1 MLEKRNKKIIS
12 FSVLVVLI
20 LFLVVFVYFVN
31 PEDLVEKI
39 GVRNGYILA
48 FLVSFFGG
56 FSAGGSFSFITLL
69 ITLSVG
75 GLNPIYLGLISGI
88 SLATGDMIMFYA
100 GSKGRELIKGKWDE
114 KINKIANYFEKRKW
128 KKRAIPLIAYIYVGF
143 APLPNDIFV
152 LFMAAIKYPIKKMA
166 VILILGDITFA
177 LVITLLFTKQEI
189 FPSLQNIFL
198 ML

>member
-1 MLEKRNKKIIS
+1 
-12 FSVLVVLI
+12 
-20 LFLVVFVYFVN
+20 
-31 PEDLVEKI
+31 
-39 GVRNGYILA
+39 
-48 FLVSFFGG
+48 
-56 FSAGGSFSFITLL
+56 
-69 ITLSVG
+69 
-75 GLNPIYLGLISGI
+75 
-88 SLATGDMIMFYA
+88 MFYA